1 MADTKRTF
9 PLDWPV
15 GWKRTPASDRTYGRF
30 NRKDRQYSSDGQ
42 RSWNHSKFLTVSDGV
57 GRVLESLERMGIGRN
72 DIVISTNM
80 ETRLDGLPRSG
91 AKEPSDT
98 GVAVYWRKS
107 YSSPMRCMAVDRYSN
122 TADNLAAIAAT
133 LEAMR
138 AIERHGGAEIL
149 ERTFTGFAALPEKA
163 SQPWREILGIG
174 EENPSPSQIDS
185 LAKKLMLQHHP
196 DHGGNRD
203 QFEAIVQARKQAM
216 IELSG
221 R

>member
-1 MADTKRTF
+1 MADTKRAY

-15 GWKRTPASDRTYGRF
+15 GWKRTPSSERAYGRF
-30 NRKDRQYSSDGQ
+30 NKKERQYSSDGQ
-42 RSWNHSKFLTVSDGV
+42 RSWNNKKWLTVSDGV
-57 GRVLESLERMGIGRN
+57 SRVLDSLERMGISRD

-91 AKEPSDT
+91 AKEPSDP
-98 GVAVYWRKS
+98 GVAVYWRKNHKS
-107 YSSPMRCMAVDRYSN
+107 MMRCMAIDRYSN
-122 TADNLAAIAAT
+122 IADNLAAIAAT

-163 SQPWREILGIG
+163 SEPWRDVLGVG
-174 EENPSPSQIDS
+174 NEDMGPTQVDS
-185 LAKKLMLQHHP
+185 IAKKLLMKYHP
-196 DHGGNRD
+196 DHGGDRNK
-203 QFEAIVQARKQAM
+203 FEAVVAARKQALE
-216 IELSG
+216 ELAG